1 MKVIPVYA
9 LHNVSKSYSTNH
21 IISNLN
27 LNILQGQMVA
37 IVGKSGSGKSTL
49 LNMLGMLEKPDEGS
63 IKFYDE
69 DILKVG
75 RKKQTLVLRNQISYL
90 FQNYALIE
98 NDRVDR
104 NLEVALAY
112 SRKSKKEKQDLKM
125 EALRKVGLN
134 IPLNKKVY
142 ELSGG
147 EQQRVALARILL
159 KPCDVILADE
169 PTGSLDAIN
178 RDFVVNMLTALNRQG
193 KTIVVVTHDDIVAE
207 HCEQIIEL

>member
-1 MKVIPVYA
+1 MKVVPVYA

-27 LNILQGQMVA
+27 LNILHGQMVA

-69 DILKVG
+69 DILKIG
-75 RKKQTLVLRNQISYL
+75 RKRRTHVLRNQISYL

-98 NDRVDR
+98 NDRVDG

>member
-1 MKVIPVYA
+1 MPAYA

-98 NDRVDR
+98 NDRVDG